1 MTSKFTGFFEIVPPS
16 FDTSEMQDS
25 ARTDGTSYSNFS
37 WYQKMVYGSS
47 SRIARYN
54 EYDQM
59 DTDLDISQGLD
70 ILAEEMV
77 SLTNSVNN
85 LPFVVSLNTQINQ
98 EINDGTLPT
107 LNAALSVWCKINDL
121 TTKAFSIARQTVKY
135 GDVFFIRPEKPKDK
149 WRYVHPNSVIAA
161 IVKNDDITSVVSYI
175 VRTDTNQYAKAEGGQ
190 AGYQPVANMQESE
203 VIPAERMIRFTLND
217 DMSVEAPFGISP
229 LSYVYRS
236 HKKKQMLE
244 DAIVIYRIQRAPERR
259 AFYIDVG
266 KMPPQRT
273 KAFLESVKNEM
284 KQKQVPSLANGVS
297 SIDSIYNPQS
307 MSEDFYFAVRPG
319 GSNTRVETLPGGQ
332 NLGELTDLDYF
343 RTQVLQGLRIPPSYI
358 PSMQTA
364 SSATPITDG
373 INGTLYMPEIQFTKF
388 VRRLQSQVEPT
399 FEKEFKLFIKSIGIN
414 IDPTTFGLKLNRPT
428 NYEDYR
434 QTAINTELLTAY
446 SNADG
451 ISHLSKRFAMTKYLR
466 LTPAEIK
473 LNEQLFREEQ
483 GIPENKYNGIVR
495 IYNPDS
501 MSMDDS
507 DNSFG
512 GSMGGGGSGSLPP
525 SAPGD
530 KQDDPASPDEVG
542 KNDKAGDESGEK
554 DSTTPPKGNDP
565 ANGL

>member
-1 MTSKFTGFFEIVPPS
+1 MTAKFTGFFEIVPPS
-16 FDTSEMQDS
+16 FETSEMQDS
-25 ARTDGTSYSNFS
+25 VRSDGTSYSNFS
-37 WYQKMVYGSS
+37 WYQKMVYGTS

-59 DTDLDISQGLD
+59 DSDLDISQGLD
-70 ILAEEMV
+70 IVAEEMV
-77 SLTNSVNN
+77 SLTNSTNN
-85 LPFVVSLNTQINQ
+85 LPFVISLNTPINH

-107 LNAALSVWCKINDL
+107 LNAALHVWCKLNEL
-121 TTKAFSIARQTVKY
+121 NTKAFSISRQLVKY
-135 GDVFFIRPEKPKDK
+135 GDVFFIRPENPKEK
-149 WRYVHPNSVIAA
+149 WKYIHPNSIIAA
-161 IVKNDDITSVVSYI
+161 IVKNDDITCVVSYV
-175 VRTDTNQYAKAEGGQ
+175 VRTDSNQYAKAEGGQ
-190 AGYQPVANMQESE
+190 AGYQPVSNMQESE
-203 VIPAERMIRFTLND
+203 IVPANRMIRFTLND

-259 AFYIDVG
+259 VFYIDVG

-273 KAFLESVKNEM
+273 KSFLEGIKNDM

-297 SIDSIYNPQS
+297 SVDSIYNPQS

-319 GSNTRVETLPGGQ
+319 GSNSRVETLPGGQ
-332 NLGELTDLDYF
+332 NLGELTDLEYF
-343 RTQVLQGLRIPPSYI
+343 RVQVLQGLRIPPSYI
-358 PSMQTA
+358 PSMQSMAT
-364 SSATPITDG
+364 ATPITDG
-373 INGTLYMPEIQFTKF
+373 INGTLYMPEIQFNKF

-399 FEKEFKLFIKSIGIN
+399 FDREFKLFVKSIGIN
-414 IDPTTFGLKLNRPT
+414 IDPSIFNVKMNSPT

-451 ISHLSKRFAMTKYLR
+451 ISHLSKRFAMSKYLR

-483 GIPENKYNGIVR
+483 GIPENKYNGVVR

-501 MSMDDS
+501 MDMDAS

-512 GSMGGGGSGSLPP
+512 ASSGGGGGMGGGNPPP
-525 SAPGD
+525 SGD
-530 KQDDPASPDEVG
+530 LKDDVTDE
-542 KNDKAGDESGEK
+542 ESK
-554 DSTTPPKGNDP
+554 DSDKSDDSGDTQNPTQKDAEKPE
-565 ANGL
+565 GL